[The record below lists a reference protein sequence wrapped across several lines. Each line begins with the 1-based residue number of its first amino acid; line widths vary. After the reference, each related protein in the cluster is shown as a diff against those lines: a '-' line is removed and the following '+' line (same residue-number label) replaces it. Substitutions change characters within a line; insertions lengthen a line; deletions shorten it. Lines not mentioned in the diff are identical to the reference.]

1 MSVFSKL
8 KQFKNLREQGKK
20 LQDVLADVS
29 TTVNAAGNK
38 VILTMNGNMQLTGL
52 AIDDELMTTANK
64 NKLQEAIK
72 NAHQE
77 ALKKIQREAAMKMKA
92 SGISLP
98 GME

>member
-8 KQFKNLREQGKK
+8 KQFKDLREQGKK

-29 TTVNAAGNK
+29 TTANTAGNK
-38 VILTMNGNMQLTGL
+38 VALTMNGNMQITGL
-52 AIDDELMTTANK
+52 AIDDDMMTVANK
-64 NKLQEAIK
+64 SKLQEAIK
-72 NAHQE
+72 DAHKD
-77 ALKKIQREAAMKMKA
+77 AMKKIQREAAVKMKE